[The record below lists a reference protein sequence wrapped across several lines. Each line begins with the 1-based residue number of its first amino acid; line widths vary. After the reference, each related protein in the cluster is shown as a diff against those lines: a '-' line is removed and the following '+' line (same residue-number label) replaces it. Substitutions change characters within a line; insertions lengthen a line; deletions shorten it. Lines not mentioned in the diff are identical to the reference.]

1 MKMEIISE
9 KENPVTGSKRI
20 WLGMV
25 HDGKRTPSRHEIFP
39 EVLKALGTGEDVTL
53 VHKIFSETGA
63 AKSKIM
69 VVVYREAKDL
79 PVLLKK
85 KNERKIKKHLE
96 KSGGAKPA
104 EATQAGKEAAAEK
117 AAEAGAEAGEAEE
130 E

>member
-1 MKMEIISE
+1 MKMKMEIISE

-104 EATQAGKEAAAEK
+104 EAAKPAAEEK
-117 AAEAGAEAGEAEE
+117 AAEASDESGEE

>member
-9 KENPVTGSKRI
+9 KENPVTGSRRI
-20 WLGMV
+20 WLGMD
-25 HDGKRTPSRHEIFP
+25 HEGKRTPSRHEIFP
-39 EVLKALGTGEDVTL
+39 EVLKALGTGGDVTL
-53 VHKIFSETGA
+53 IHKIFSETGA
-63 AKSKIM
+63 SKSRIM

-85 KNERKIKKHLE
+85 RNERKIKKHLE

-104 EATQAGKEAAAEK
+104 EAAQAGKAAPEEN
-117 AAEAGAEAGEAEE
+117 AAEAGDEAGEAEE